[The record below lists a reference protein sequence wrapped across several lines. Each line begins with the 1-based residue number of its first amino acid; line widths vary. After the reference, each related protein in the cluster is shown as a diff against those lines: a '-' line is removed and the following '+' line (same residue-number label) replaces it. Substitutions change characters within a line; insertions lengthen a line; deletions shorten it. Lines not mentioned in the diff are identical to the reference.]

1 MPPTTMSEK
10 DQFIQT
16 WEKEFETTS
25 KVLRS
30 CPPGKEDFRPA
41 PKSRTTRE
49 LAWMFVIEEQVFERM
64 TATPTESKPMAPPP
78 AVPLSEIIA
87 TYETNHREIAKKV
100 QAAPADLFEQM
111 INFPVGKGK
120 MEDVPKRSVYWL
132 MLLDSVH
139 HRGQFSVY
147 LRMLDARVP
156 SIYGGSLDEPWV

>member
-1 MPPTTMSEK
+1 MSPTTMSEK
-10 DQFIQT
+10 DQFIQM
-16 WEKEFETTS
+16 WEQEFATTS
-25 KVLRS
+25 KVLHS

-41 PKSRTTRE
+41 EKSRTTRE
-49 LAWMFVIEEQVFERM
+49 LAWMFVLEEQVFDRVSAGPMEF
-64 TATPTESKPMAPPP
+64 KPLPPP
-78 AVPLSEIIA
+78 PPVPLAEIIA
-87 TYETNHREIAKKV
+87 MYENNHRDIVKRV
-100 QAAPADLFEQM
+100 QAAPADLFEQI

-120 MEDVPKRSVYWL
+120 MQDVPKRQVYWL